1 MDRTQK
7 INTLSC
13 CATHIFEDDTKPK
26 NWANVCSSEESVS
39 CFRSSVLKKFQDRK
53 RNR

>member
-13 CATHIFEDDTKPK
+13 CATHIFEDNTKPK
-26 NWANVCSSEESVS
+26 TGPMSVHPEESVS